1 MVLHL
6 TCRPNRQTWGERR
19 AESCLRP
26 GGQPGRGVHLFSYIP
41 HLGPEGREAGHIDH
55 KLVWKTPIL
64 LLCHLLGR
72 AVFIRTTPKGTEQ
85 HPGPCVVDVNI
96 INFLL
101 LLPLV
106 AARPLIFTI
115 IVGCLFSRLLQSW
128 GRGMGVKQIKM
139 PQSLLFLQRFRCFS

>member
-1 MVLHL
+1 M
-6 TCRPNRQTWGERR
+6 
-19 AESCLRP
+19 
-26 GGQPGRGVHLFSYIP
+26 
-41 HLGPEGREAGHIDH
+41 
-55 KLVWKTPIL
+55 VWKTPIL

-106 AARPLIFTI
+106 AGW
-115 IVGCLFSRLLQSW
+115 GCKFSRMIS
-128 GRGMGVKQIKM
+128 VYKE
-139 PQSLLFLQRFRCFS
+139 P